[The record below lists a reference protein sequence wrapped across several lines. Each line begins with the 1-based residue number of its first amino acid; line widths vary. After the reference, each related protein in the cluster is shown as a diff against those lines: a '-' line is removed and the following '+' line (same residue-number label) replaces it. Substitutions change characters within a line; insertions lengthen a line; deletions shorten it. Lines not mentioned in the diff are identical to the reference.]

1 MTITV
6 IAFFHA
12 VITVRNKPLF
22 QQAEKCPTTVF
33 RNPISRQSTKENHI
47 SAPKP
52 INHINQSISQ
62 EGKDH
67 EQKAGTADFRLL
79 QHHRQIYP

>member
-33 RNPISRQSTKENHI
+33 RNPISRQLTKENHT

-52 INHINQSISQ
+52 INHINPYHRRAKTMNKKQ
-62 EGKDH
+62 E
-67 EQKAGTADFRLL
+67 Q
-79 QHHRQIYP
+79 QILDY

>member
-22 QQAEKCPTTVF
+22 QQAEKLPNNSIPQSNLPTINE
-33 RNPISRQSTKENHI
+33 RKPYISTETNQSY
-47 SAPKP
+47 
-52 INHINQSISQ
+52 QSISQ

-67 EQKAGTADFRLL
+67 EQKAGTADFRLSVV
-79 QHHRQIYP
+79 PAT